1 MLNIF
6 ILMAFV
12 GGLFLPLQALINA
25 RLAGEVSSSIWAAFI
40 SFTTGTILL
49 GIYLAVSRT
58 PAPAAHQLTALP
70 AWMFSGG
77 LFGAFFV
84 VMATMTVPRIGTA
97 ALVSL
102 VVLGQMVASLLLD
115 HYGFMQ
121 ANHTITAERMIGAA
135 LILVGTY
142 LIVYR

>member
-6 ILMAFV
+6 ILLAFI

-40 SFTTGTILL
+40 SFTTGTIIL
-49 GIYLAVSRT
+49 GLYLVISRT
-58 PAPAAHQLTALP
+58 TAPGFNQLSSLP

-77 LFGAFFV
+77 LLGAFFV

-121 ANHTITAERMIGAA
+121 ANHAITMERLIGAG
-135 LILVGTY
+135 LILAGTY
-142 LIVYR
+142 LVVYR